1 MTMKHQNKPHE
12 SLLIVKVSPPLSP
25 KNVKDIARAIK
36 TLSASK
42 PLIQMFLSS
51 NHRYYTMIPRTVVA
65 PSANVSK
72 LIRTTLLPKLV
83 IFASQYRLETGVVT
97 IICKLTS
104 LRR

>member
-1 MTMKHQNKPHE
+1 MIMKHQNRPHE

-51 NHRYYTMIPRTVVA
+51 NNRYYTMIPRTVIV
-65 PSANVSK
+65 PSANISK
-72 LIRTTLLPKLV
+72 LIKTTLLPKLV
-83 IFASQYRLETGVVT
+83 IFASQYKLEAGVVT
-97 IICKLTS
+97 IICRLTS

>member
-1 MTMKHQNKPHE
+1 MTIKHQNKPHE

-51 NHRYYTMIPRTVVA
+51 NHRYYTMIPRTVIT
-65 PSANVSK
+65 PSANISK
-72 LIRTTLLPKLV
+72 LIKTTLLPKLV
-83 IFASQYRLETGVVT
+83 IFASQYRLEADVVT
-97 IICKLTS
+97 IICRLTS

>member
-1 MTMKHQNKPHE
+1 MVMKHQNRPHE

-36 TLSASK
+36 TLSTSK
-42 PLIQMFLSS
+42 PIIQMFLSS
-51 NHRYYTMIPRTVVA
+51 NHRYYTMIPRTVVL
-65 PSANVSK
+65 PSANISK
-72 LIRTTLLPKLV
+72 LIKTTLIPKLV
-83 IFASQYRLETGVVT
+83 IFTSQYRLEAGVVT